1 MPEICRFHGIT
12 IFMNYRDH
20 EPPHFHARYGDQ
32 EVLVEMETGIV
43 EGRMSK
49 RALRL
54 LFEWSELHRDEL
66 LENWTRARER
76 RTLLSIPPLP

>member
-1 MPEICRFHGIT
+1 MPELCRFHGIT

-32 EVLVEMETGIV
+32 EVLVEVETGIV

-66 LENWTRARER
+66 LENWARARER
-76 RTLLSIPPLP
+76 RPLLSISPLP